1 MQLGEKIQLARKKK
15 AISQEDLANL
25 LNVSKVNIQSRESKI
40 TIRNQN
46 EINKLNSFLDQNIEE
61 DNYNKQDIIKQKN
74 ENSVKNEED
83 IIAKDKKENNEKEMR
98 VIKSRMKKEI
108 GTAILF
114 IGWGMLAT
122 IVNLFQDKFDLTD
135 FITGIFFAM
144 PGVVALI
151 MFFIELWNL
160 WKKNN

>member
-1 MQLGEKIQLARKKK
+1 MELGEKIQLARKKK
-15 AISQEDLANL
+15 AMSQEDLANL

-122 IVNLFQDKFDLTD
+122 IVNLFQGKFDLTD

-160 WKKNN
+160 RKKNN